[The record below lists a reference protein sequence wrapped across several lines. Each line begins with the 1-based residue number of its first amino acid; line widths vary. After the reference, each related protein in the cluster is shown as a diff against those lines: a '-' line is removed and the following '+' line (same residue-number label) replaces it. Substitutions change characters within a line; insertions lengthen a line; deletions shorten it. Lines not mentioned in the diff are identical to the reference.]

1 MLVAIQG
8 VNVTTSDGDKP
19 YKIAEVSYTKD
30 GKDEVRKVVS
40 FGDSAEAFKSLIAL
54 KDFPA
59 NVEVALKKNG
69 KFLNWTGIGPVSGEP
84 KVAGNDTP
92 RGGGRDFESKE
103 ERARRQVYIVRQSS
117 ITSALDLLKHNVDG
131 AAAVSVDDVIRT
143 ARQFE
148 AYVFEQPEPV
158 VK

>member
-19 YKIAEVSYTKD
+19 YKIAEVSYLKD

-54 KDFPA
+54 KDFPT

-69 KFLNWTGIGPVSGEP
+69 KYWNWVGIGPVSGEP
-84 KVAGNDTP
+84 KAAANDHP
-92 RGGGRDFESKE
+92 RGGGGRDFETKE

-117 ITSALDLLKHNVDG
+117 ITSAIEVLKARGDKFG
-131 AAAVSVDDVIRT
+131 ASDAIAM

>member
-1 MLVAIQG
+1 MIVSIQG

-19 YKIAEVSYTKD
+19 YKIAEVSYNKD

-40 FGDSAEAFKSLIAL
+40 FGDSIPAFKSLVAL
-54 KDFPA
+54 KAFPA
-59 NVEVALKKNG
+59 NVDVKLKQNG
-69 KFLNWTGIGPVSGEP
+69 KYWNWIDVSPVGEGA
-84 KVAGNDTP
+84 VAAAANDTP
-92 RGGGRDFESKE
+92 ARKGNYETTE

-117 ITSALDLLKHNVDG
+117 VTNAIETLKARGDKFG
-131 AAAVSVDDVIRT
+131 ASDAIEMAK
-143 ARQFE
+143 QYE